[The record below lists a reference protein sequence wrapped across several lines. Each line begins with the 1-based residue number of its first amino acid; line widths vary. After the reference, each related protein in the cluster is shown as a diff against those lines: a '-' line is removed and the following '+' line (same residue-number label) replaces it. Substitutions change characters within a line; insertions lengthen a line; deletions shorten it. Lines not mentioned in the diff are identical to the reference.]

1 MNHDDM
7 IFKIYTV
14 HKHESQHEDTAAA
27 AAADDDD
34 DDDDDEFEHEQHPMI
49 PGSWFATK
57 CPKSL
62 LKGQLLSAQPCA
74 CRAETERAAWGEGE
88 FGLQM
93 AWVGACL
100 SKNFG
105 IKWEDG
111 SMEED
116 EHDEPRFFFLRWH
129 LSWGDNLGQKEW
141 TWNED
146 KKDHLG
152 DVVWW

>member
-1 MNHDDM
+1 
-7 IFKIYTV
+7 
-14 HKHESQHEDTAAA
+14 
-27 AAADDDD
+27 
-34 DDDDDEFEHEQHPMI
+34 MI
-49 PGSWFATK
+49 PGSWFATT

-62 LKGQLLSAQPCA
+62 LKGQLLSAQLCA

-88 FGLQM
+88 FGLRM

-116 EHDEPRFFFLRWH
+116 ETSWWTTFFVLRWH
-129 LSWGDNLGQKEW
+129 LSWGGNLGQKEW
-141 TWNED
+141 TWNQD

-152 DVVWW
+152 DVVWFMIARGRVPLQPMIEGSRSCCCSDEQSHNTLTFQL